1 MDQKNYYEIL
11 QIAET
16 ATEAEIKQAYRKL
29 AKEFH
34 PDRHP
39 DDKGAEAKF
48 KEVGEAYEVL
58 KDVEKRRKYDELRRY
73 GAGQAPGSMSYE
85 DFINRFGGYGDRR
98 GEQEDFT
105 WGFGGGLDDI
115 FSQLVSG
122 SASRPRRTSK
132 RGQGVRFNSGGA
144 RQQGARQQGA
154 RQAGVPEYPQAT
166 SDAFFKRKEND
177 AYVDI
182 PINLAQALLGST
194 IRVRTPQGKKVNVKI
209 AAGTQPEAVLR
220 VRGMGFNEHGQSGD
234 LYIRTHMTIPA
245 GLTDEQKETAAA
257 LLRELGMRF

>member
-1 MDQKNYYEIL
+1 MNQKNYYEIL
-11 QIAET
+11 QISET
-16 ATEAEIKQAYRKL
+16 ATQAELKQAYRKL
-29 AKEFH
+29 AKEYH

-39 DDKGAEAKF
+39 EDKTAEAKF
-48 KEVGEAYEVL
+48 KEIGEAYEVL
-58 KDVEKRRKYDELRRY
+58 KDTEKRRKYDELRRY

-85 DFINRFGGYGDRR
+85 DFMSRFGGEKNRR
-98 GEQEDFT
+98 GEEEEFT

-115 FSQLVSG
+115 FSQLFSG
-122 SASRPRRTSK
+122 QASRSRRPSK
-132 RGQGVRFNSGGA
+132 RGQGVRFNSGA
-144 RQQGARQQGA
+144 SRQNSEPAH
-154 RQAGVPEYPQAT
+154 PQAT
-166 SDAFFKRKEND
+166 ADAFFKRKDND

-220 VRGMGFNEHGQSGD
+220 VRGMGFNGQSATGD
-234 LYIRTHMTIPA
+234 LYIRTHLTIPA
-245 GLTDEQKETAAA
+245 NLTEEQRKTIEA